1 MCSPRAILAA
11 AVLLAATPAWAAE
24 YPHTGANLTVT
35 AVTLVVVI
43 GTVWM
48 HYIGLSYAWRRLNLR
63 PTSHRHR
70 RVLYGILFALMLHI
84 AEIWLFG
91 FAYWLLGF
99 WPAAGQISQIGVEG
113 SLSLLDAV
121 YFSATTYSTA
131 GYGDLAPLG
140 PIRLIAA
147 IEALVGFLLI
157 TWSASFTY
165 LEMDR
170 NWRGL

>member
-1 MCSPRAILAA
+1 MCSPKR
-11 AVLLAATPAWAAE
+11 LLAALLALSVAGPAHAAE
-24 YPHTGANLTVT
+24 YSDWGANIAVVAVTT
-35 AVTLVVVI
+35 AVVLATIVI
-43 GTVWM
+43 
-48 HYIGLSYAWRRLNLR
+48 HYTGLSYAWRRLNLR

-70 RVLYGILFALMLHI
+70 RVLYGILFALMLHLV
-84 AEIWLFG
+84 EIWLFG
-91 FAYWLLGF
+91 LAYWALDF
-99 WPAAGQISQIGVEG
+99 WPAAGKIGVDA

-131 GYGDLAPLG
+131 GYGDIAPLG
-140 PIRLIAA
+140 PVRLIAG

-170 NWRGL
+170 NWRGH